1 MAAFREGRHL
11 EFSLV
16 IPGLIRN
23 PVLKHLNNWCKNM
36 NEQQLIYLVWG
47 IGIALIVGSWFRIVN
62 NKIGWA
68 GFVAVAAL
76 SIYTWMR

>member
-1 MAAFREGRHL
+1 
-11 EFSLV
+11 
-16 IPGLIRN
+16 
-23 PVLKHLNNWCKNM
+23 M

-47 IGIALIVGSWFRIVN
+47 VGIALIVGSWFRIVN

-68 GFVAVAAL
+68 GFVAVAAI